1 MYKKI
6 YNYMFKIFKKSIKYL
21 LCLSILLII
30 GLYIQHNTQSIF
42 VINDITKNTIITNNN
57 KIYGEVKTNIASV
70 PKLPSLQRKERKNK
84 NKEDNT
90 KEQEIITTDDYFFG
104 SSNAPITIVEYSSY
118 NCPHCLSL
126 HNNTMTSI
134 KVNYIDKNKAKYIKR
149 IFIQKNSMLGVLLPY
164 CAKSENRYNL
174 VEDLYKNVD
183 IWLDSKNQKEELK
196 KIALKNGFTEEQF
209 NSCIKNAKLAN
220 KIIKKQQEYARKFK
234 IFSTPTLFIND
245 KRIIGS
251 TSYNNIKKI
260 IEEELA
266 RNN

>member
-1 MYKKI
+1 
-6 YNYMFKIFKKSIKYL
+6 MFKIFKKSIKYL

-118 NCPHCLSL
+118 NCPHCLNL
-126 HNNTMTSI
+126 HNNTMASI

-149 IFIQKNSMLGVLLPY
+149 IFIQKN
-164 CAKSENRYNL
+164 
-174 VEDLYKNVD
+174 
-183 IWLDSKNQKEELK
+183 
-196 KIALKNGFTEEQF
+196 
-209 NSCIKNAKLAN
+209 
-220 KIIKKQQEYARKFK
+220 
-234 IFSTPTLFIND
+234 
-245 KRIIGS
+245 
-251 TSYNNIKKI
+251 
-260 IEEELA
+260 
-266 RNN
+266 